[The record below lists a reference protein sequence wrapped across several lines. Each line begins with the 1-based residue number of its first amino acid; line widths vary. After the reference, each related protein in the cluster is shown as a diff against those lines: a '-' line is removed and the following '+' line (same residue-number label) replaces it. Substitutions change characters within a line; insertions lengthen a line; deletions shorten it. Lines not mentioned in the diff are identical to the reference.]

1 MKPAVSHFLIKLICT
16 ILIWVSVSFAAIS
29 QDYRVLMEP
38 SPPLQYMQDGK
49 VSGEIYELVDGAFK
63 QANLSAHYEMYP
75 WARAYIM
82 ALTAH
87 GDTFISNIAR
97 TPERE
102 ESFQWVAMV
111 HVYDFALISLQRL
124 DFVKSLSDVG
134 KLSIAVQRKDVS
146 YEYLKSKGLGDN
158 LFITADITE
167 SWQLLSKGK
176 VDFIVEDS
184 NILKDM
190 SQQYLK
196 NGQAIEFQLA
206 LPEIKSEAWLAAD
219 LGVDPEVIE
228 TLRRF
233 F

>member
-1 MKPAVSHFLIKLICT
+1 MSLSVELI
-16 ILIWVSVSFAAIS
+16 A

-38 SPPLQYMQDGK
+38 SPPLQFMQDGA
-49 VSGEIYELVDGAFK
+49 VSGEIYEIVSEAFE
-63 QANLSAHYEMYP
+63 QANLSANYEMYP

-102 ESFQWVAMV
+102 DSFQWVAVV

-124 DFVKSLSDVG
+124 DFVKSLSDMG

-167 SWQLLSKGK
+167 SWELLSKGK
-176 VDFIVEDS
+176 VDFIVEDI
-184 NILKDM
+184 NILDEM
-190 SQQYLK
+190 SQKYLK
-196 NGQAIEFQLA
+196 QGQSIEFQLQ
-206 LPEIKSEAWLAAD
+206 LPEIKAEAWLAAD
-219 LGVDPEVIE
+219 LGVDIE
-228 TLRRF
+228 IVNALKKSL
-233 F
+233 